1 MQAPKTRAEE
11 ITIERIMGWIPQY
24 FQADAFSSETV
35 RQGRELRLFQAAAV
49 RRRNSKSNDAKFCTP
64 CGRGSR
70 QLALRIPHSFNR
82 EQLD

>member
-49 RRRNSKSNDAKFCTP
+49 RRRRTV
-64 CGRGSR
+64 SR
-70 QLALRIPHSFNR
+70 TMQNFALLAVGALAS
-82 EQLD
+82 